1 MYRLALPTCWP
12 PCSAVLLSM
21 GYMYLDAGEH
31 QQAGHFFEQS
41 YALSMAIGL
50 KTGIEEATEALQEV
64 TT

>member
-1 MYRLALPTCWP
+1 
-12 PCSAVLLSM
+12 M
-21 GYMYLDAGEH
+21 GYMHLDAGKH
-31 QQAGHFFEQS
+31 QQARHFFEQS